1 MCFAADYFCLD
12 FFETNANKS
21 DAMKKILSYFSLLLF
36 PAAANAQE
44 PIAAA
49 KLQLLRLMQTNK
61 QLEIFKAFPKE
72 GTVYFYPGN
81 PNPPL
86 QDLLFDFLKE
96 DERFRLSADQP
107 KKISGIAPIAS
118 VSLTDS
124 IMLHATEGDIRVAID
139 GIMQDPIFTYVL
151 LRFRSEG
158 SLSLFYRGFLFC
170 KFDASG
176 NLLKYS
182 LLEK

>member
-1 MCFAADYFCLD
+1 
-12 FFETNANKS
+12 
-21 DAMKKILSYFSLLLF
+21 MKKILSYFSLLLF
-36 PAAANAQE
+36 PVAANAQE
-44 PIAAA
+44 PTAAA
-49 KLQLLRLMQTNK
+49 KLQMLRMLQTNNSI
-61 QLEIFKAFPKE
+61 EIFKAFPKE

-96 DERFRLSADQP
+96 DERFRLSPDHP
-107 KKISGIAPIAS
+107 KKITGTSPIAS
-118 VSLTDS
+118 VTLTDS
-124 IMLHATEGDIRVAID
+124 TMLRATEGDIRVAID
-139 GIMQDPIFTYVL
+139 GMMQDPIFTYVL

-158 SLSLFYRGFLFC
+158 KLSPFYKGFLFC